1 MLCATYAFGGVTA
14 ELKIT
19 VHFVDGETV
28 TAEGNVRLRTWY
40 GEPKSLLRLTN
51 RRFFILVH
59 RAFGPDRITVVAGGG
74 LQSVD
79 QQSGSWLTIT
89 FRGPRAKSDTSRI
102 RSFMPGRSRCR
113 HCAESAT

>member
-1 MLCATYAFGGVTA
+1 
-14 ELKIT
+14 
-19 VHFVDGETV
+19 
-28 TAEGNVRLRTWY
+28 
-40 GEPKSLLRLTN
+40 
-51 RRFFILVH
+51 
-59 RAFGPDRITVVAGGG
+59 VAGGG